1 MSVIYMVRHGQASF
15 GKEDYDQLSEKGRE
29 QCGILAEYLIR
40 TGVSFDA
47 VYAGDMA
54 RQKDTARE
62 MSATYGAHD
71 RGLPELRVMTEFNEY
86 SSRDIIMAHIRDV
99 VQEYPGMRTDMER
112 LYVDKRAF
120 QRVFEKIMARW
131 ISGEADKPGVIRW
144 RDFCERVQS
153 GLRKVMAENGRKK
166 KILICTSGG
175 PISAAVQLA
184 LGLSDEKALRIA
196 WHLVNTSVTTFVY
209 DDDRVELTAF
219 NHTAHLELINDPE
232 WITYR

>member
-1 MSVIYMVRHGQASF
+1 VSVIYMVRHGQASF
-15 GKEDYDQLSEKGRE
+15 GKENYDQLSEKGRK

-40 TGVSFDA
+40 TGVFFDA

-62 MSATYGAHD
+62 MSVTYRAHD
-71 RGLPELRVMTEFNEY
+71 RSLPDLHVRKEFNEY
-86 SSRDIIMAHIRDV
+86 SSRDIILAYIREVAQDD
-99 VQEYPGMRTDMER
+99 PGMKTDMER
-112 LYVDKRAF
+112 LYIDKRAF

-131 ISGEADKPGVIRW
+131 ISGEADKPGIIRW
-144 RDFCERVQS
+144 RDFCECVQS

-166 KILICTSGG
+166 KILLCTSGG
-175 PISAAVQLA
+175 PISAAVQMA

-196 WHLVNTSVTTFVY
+196 WHLANTSVTTFVY
-209 DDDRVELTAF
+209 DDDRIELTAF
-219 NHTAHLELINDPE
+219 NQTAHLELLNDSE

>member
-15 GKEDYDQLSEKGRE
+15 GKKNYDQLSEKGRK

-40 TGVSFDA
+40 TGLSFDA

-62 MSATYGAHD
+62 MSATYRAHD
-71 RGLPELRVMTEFNEY
+71 RSLPELRVMPEFNEY

-99 VQEYPGMRTDMER
+99 AQEDPGMKTDMER

-166 KILICTSGG
+166 KVLICTSGG
-175 PISAAVQLA
+175 PISAVVQMA
-184 LGLSDEKALRIA
+184 LDLSDEKALRIA
-196 WHLVNTSVTTFVY
+196 WHIANTSVTTFVY
-209 DDDRVELTAF
+209 DDDRVELTGF
-219 NHTAHLELINDPE
+219 NHTAHLELLNDYE

>member
-1 MSVIYMVRHGQASF
+1 MVRHGQASF
-15 GKEDYDQLSEKGRE
+15 GKENYDQLSEKGRK

-40 TGVSFDA
+40 TGSSFDA
-47 VYAGDMA
+47 VYVGDME

-62 MSATYGAHD
+62 MSVTYRAHG
-71 RGLPELRVMTEFNEY
+71 RSLPELRVMTEFNEY
-86 SSRDIIMAHIRDV
+86 SSRDIIMAHIHDV
-99 VQEYPGMRTDMER
+99 AQEDPGMKTDMER
-112 LYVDKRAF
+112 LYIDKQAF

-175 PISAAVQLA
+175 PISAAVQMA

-196 WHLVNTSVTTFVY
+196 WHLANTSVTTFVY

-219 NHTAHLELINDPE
+219 NHTAHMELLNDSE